1 MPTLTQLAEVWRK
14 ERAMRIIS
22 ADALYDAMYHEA
34 FENDASYN
42 EKNPMAKWESGLW
55 IRYKMF
61 ENCLDNAPT
70 IETKQIKYFD
80 EDEKVWKIGNV
91 IMEQKNELQAEI
103 PEYAEWKEPFEKM
116 TDCPWK

>member
-1 MPTLTQLAEVWRK
+1 MRAVDADELRRELIRGHDLVGAKYVDLAP
-14 ERAMRIIS
+14 S
-22 ADALYDAMYHEA
+22 
-34 FENDASYN
+34 
-42 EKNPMAKWESGLW
+42 
-55 IRYKMF
+55 
-61 ENCLDNAPT
+61 

-91 IMEQKNELQAEI
+91 IMEQKNEPHAEI